1 MKRNCIISLKKNI
14 PFSDSIYFQSFCQK
28 LDILKVGHF
37 EIIFITEQHSM
48 KYLNWENNYICQR
61 LNCSTSIEIKSN
73 DSLSNKGGRRKVK
86 NNQHVGNMGKKNS
99 KVIFP

>member
-1 MKRNCIISLKKNI
+1 
-14 PFSDSIYFQSFCQK
+14 
-28 LDILKVGHF
+28 
-37 EIIFITEQHSM
+37 M

-86 NNQHVGNMGKKNS
+86 NNQDVGNMGKKNG
-99 KVIFP
+99 KVIFLYCLLISLLILREFKRICFVLFPSKSSGLMNLGGKRN